1 MHYALFYL
9 FGVVAV
15 GGFGRGKAHTFNGA
29 AQKAGE
35 DKTVR
40 GTRAIRHWLD
50 NARSRRAPQV
60 HAGVVG

>member
-9 FGVVAV
+9 FGVAAF
-15 GGFGRGKAHTFNGA
+15 GGFGRGQAHTFNGA
-29 AQKAGE
+29 AQEAGE

-50 NARSRRAPQV
+50 NARSSRTSQG
-60 HAGVVG
+60 HAGLAG